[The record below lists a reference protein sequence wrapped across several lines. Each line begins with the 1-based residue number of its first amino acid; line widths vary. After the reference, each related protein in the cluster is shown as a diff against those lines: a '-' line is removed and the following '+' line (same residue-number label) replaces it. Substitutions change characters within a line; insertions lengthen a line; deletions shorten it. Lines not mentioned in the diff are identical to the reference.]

1 MTYKEIYDIAVPPQK
16 RKEERWN
23 IFGGHIGRPIS
34 VLMTVPLT
42 RSLTKPTTVTKWS
55 LVALFLGSFLV
66 SIQSSMFLSILGW
79 FFFLLW
85 NLLDGVDGNL
95 ARCTNQCSNLG
106 DLWDTMGGYAAMV
119 LTYFSAGIAAYYD
132 NNLYDFCAKYLL
144 LIMGGATSV
153 MSIFPR
159 LVMQKKKNY
168 GINSAAVNNLSDKT
182 HFGLKQIISMNL
194 ISPSGFLQV
203 IFLLCI
209 LFHCLNFFIAFYCLI
224 NFFIMT
230 FSLYSLLKEE

>member
-1 MTYKEIYDIAVPPQK
+1 MTYKEIYDIAVPPKK

-23 IFGGHIGRPIS
+23 LFAGHFGRPIS

-42 RSLTKPTTVTKWS
+42 KTKIKPTTVTGWS
-55 LVALFLGSFLV
+55 LIALIIGSVLV
-66 SIQSSMFLSILGW
+66 SIQYSMTVSIIGW
-79 FFFLLW
+79 LFFLMW

-95 ARCTNQCSNLG
+95 ARSTKQCSNLG

-119 LTYFSAGIAAYYD
+119 LTYFSAGIAAYLD
-132 NNLYDFCAKYLL
+132 NNVYDFCDKYLL
-144 LIMGGATSV
+144 LIMGGAAAI

-159 LVMQKKKNY
+159 LVMQKKKTY
-168 GINSAAVNNLSDKT
+168 GVDSDAINQLTDKT
-182 HFGLKQIISMNL
+182 NFGIKQIISMNL

-209 LFHCLNFFIAFYCLI
+209 IFHCLNFFIFVYLII
-224 NFFIMT
+224 NFFIMV
-230 FSLYSLLKEE
+230 FSLHSLLKK